1 MIEQKK
7 KKYRFSKMGNESSLP
22 ALSQEI
28 NVQNTTKAFI
38 RDYEGLFIG
47 FGKRLNCY
55 QYREQ
60 NLYTDETES
69 DVPDFIL

>member
-1 MIEQKK
+1 MIEQKI

-47 FGKRLNCY
+47 FGKR
-55 QYREQ
+55 Q
-60 NLYTDETES
+60 NYPGE
-69 DVPDFIL
+69 

>member
-1 MIEQKK
+1 MYNDNTKNKK
-7 KKYRFSKMGNESSLP
+7 NTDVVKWETNLLLP

-47 FGKRLNCY
+47 FGKRQNCISI
-55 QYREQ
+55 QRAKSLYR
-60 NLYTDETES
+60 
-69 DVPDFIL
+69 